1 MEVNVAES
9 RTVEQIVAECT
20 DYWTRTNVPKAAVAE
35 MTAELESHLQ
45 EATAAGKSPESVV
58 GKRVTDFAEAWASEY
73 RIPPPLDPP
82 ISPETRRKHRRQ
94 DIWRAWGWLV
104 PVVAVVLLLI
114 AFGPKEDAVDDPDM
128 WQWIWLGMALLLA
141 IGEMLTAGF
150 FMLPFAVGAGVAAIL
165 AFFDVAVP
173 IQFLVFLGTSILAL
187 VALRRFAASDHEPSY
202 PVGAK
207 RYVGAAAL
215 VLEDID
221 PARNVGRVR
230 MDAEEWNATSNGER
244 IAAGVKVKVVQV
256 RGTRLVVE
264 VAGPGPDQIDL

>member
-9 RTVEQIVAECT
+9 KTVEQIVAECN
-20 DYWTRTNVPKAAVAE
+20 DYWTRTSVPKTAVAE

-45 EATAAGKSPESVV
+45 EAQAAGKPPESVV
-58 GKRVTDFAEAWASEY
+58 GKRLTDFAEAWASEY
-73 RIPPPLDPP
+73 RVPPPLDPP
-82 ISPETRRKHRRQ
+82 ISPETRRKHRKQ
-94 DIWRAWGWLV
+94 DIWKAWGWMV
-104 PVVAVVLLLI
+104 PVVAAVLLLI
-114 AFGPKEDAVDDPDM
+114 AFGPKEDTVDDPGM
-128 WQWIWLGMALLLA
+128 WQWIWLGLALLLA
-141 IGEMLTAGF
+141 VGEMLTAGF
-150 FMLPFAVGAGVAAIL
+150 FMLPFAVGAAVAALL

-173 IQFLVFLGTSILAL
+173 IQFLAFLGTSILAL

-215 VLEDID
+215 VLEYID
-221 PARNVGRVR
+221 PVLGVGRVKL
-230 MDAEEWNATSNGER
+230 DAEEWNATTNGEK

-264 VAGPGPDQIDL
+264 KAGPGPDQIDL

>member
-9 RTVEQIVAECT
+9 KTVEQIVSECNN
-20 DYWTRTNVPKAAVAE
+20 YWTRTRVPQQTVVE
-35 MTAELESHLQ
+35 MKAELESHLQ
-45 EATAAGKSPESVV
+45 EAAAAGKPPESVV
-58 GKRVTDFAEAWASEY
+58 GGSVTDFAEAWASEY
-73 RIPPPLDPP
+73 RIPPPPNPP
-82 ISPETRRKHRRQ
+82 LSPEARRKLRKK
-94 DIWRAWGWLV
+94 DVWTAWGWLV
-104 PVVAVVLLLI
+104 PVAVVVLLLI
-114 AFGPKEDAVDDPDM
+114 TIGPKEDGVDDPNT

-141 IGEMLTAGF
+141 VGEMLTAGF
-150 FMLPFAVGAGVAAIL
+150 FMLPFAVGAAVAAVL

-173 IQFLVFLGTSILAL
+173 VQFLTFLGTSVLAL

-221 PARNVGRVR
+221 PVLGVGRVKL
-230 MDAEEWNATSNGER
+230 DAEEWNATTNGEQ
-244 IAAGVKVKVVQV
+244 IPAGVKVTVVQV
-256 RGTRLVVE
+256 RGPRLVVE